1 MQTVSCSPGVPET
14 THIFPSFSSTFCP
27 CHSLTESIKKVHLV
41 FNASPE
47 TKSSLE
53 VTSRISIAYAKFLEV
68 NL

>member
-1 MQTVSCSPGVPET
+1 MQSLSCIPGVPET
-14 THIFPSFSSTFCP
+14 TQIFPSFSSTFCP

-53 VTSRISIAYAKFLEV
+53 VTSHISIAYAKFLEV